1 MLEGTHPTDPGIRFA
16 QTQKEN
22 RLSSERIKKM
32 KFNIEQLNFRQFK
45 NLFSEQTTEA
55 QKFENVAARLNE
67 ATQLTDR
74 FKSNVDVVKSS
85 ELPQADQLS
94 RSMPKLSGGNPIG
107 RNIKIDRPKPLPSGG
122 ESKINDSQS
131 TQSDLDPLDVL
142 EVQLSEI
149 VKKIRTA
156 ENELAAPPN
165 TSLLPLPGAYIA
177 DVKGWIFNTDLKVT
191 LSPNTDNQIVLPTNY
206 LRVDTRTTLRSNTK
220 DIVERGRKLYDR
232 ISNTFTFTDNV
243 IVDAVILLDFTDIPE
258 VARRYITIRSARIFQ
273 DRVLSSPNI
282 HGFQL
287 TDEQQAYIE
296 LQDYQAETADFNIFD
311 NYLYQRGV
319 W

>member
-1 MLEGTHPTDPGIRFA
+1 M
-16 QTQKEN
+16 
-22 RLSSERIKKM
+22 
-32 KFNIEQLNFRQFK
+32 
-45 NLFSEQTTEA
+45 FSEQTTEA

-107 RNIKIDRPKPLPSGG
+107 RNIKIDRLKPLPSGG

-177 DVKGWIFNTDLKVT
+177 DVKGWIFNTLPYWATED
-191 LSPNTDNQIVLPTNY
+191 TDNRQIFIGHNVEPFFKYDLRGLKLSKAEISEIVLKY
-206 LRVDTRTTLRSNTK
+206 LEN
-220 DIVERGRKLYDR
+220 
-232 ISNTFTFTDNV
+232 
-243 IVDAVILLDFTDIPE
+243 VDAAVMVDSDELTTS
-258 VARRYITIRSARIFQ
+258 VMT
-273 DRVLSSPNI
+273 
-282 HGFQL
+282 QL
-287 TDEQQAYIE
+287 ESELEQ
-296 LQDYQAETADFNIFD
+296 LQDQQDKKLKSIDQQKSQKVLELEAQLKKIEEERKAHCNHMLGRIPNDINEID
-311 NYLYQRGV
+311 DYLERYGEYSSLELKNKRCQVENR
-319 W
+319 

>member
-1 MLEGTHPTDPGIRFA
+1 MFPSHDHGLEDAELAETILESVN
-16 QTQKEN
+16 KE
-22 RLSSERIKKM
+22 
-32 KFNIEQLNFRQFK
+32 
-45 NLFSEQTTEA
+45 
-55 QKFENVAARLNE
+55 
-67 ATQLTDR
+67 
-74 FKSNVDVVKSS
+74 
-85 ELPQADQLS
+85 
-94 RSMPKLSGGNPIG
+94 
-107 RNIKIDRPKPLPSGG
+107 
-122 ESKINDSQS
+122 
-131 TQSDLDPLDVL
+131 TQS
-142 EVQLSEI
+142 
-149 VKKIRTA
+149 
-156 ENELAAPPN
+156 
-165 TSLLPLPGAYIA
+165 
-177 DVKGWIFNTDLKVT
+177 KGWIFNTDLKVT

-232 ISNTFTFTDNV
+232 IGNTFTFTDNV

-311 NYLYQRGV
+311 NYDTFAPLDRNIYSEHYITNTLTATSS
-319 W
+319 